1 MPASVRYEWL
11 MPKPLPPRGQILD
24 CLAASARPLHAR
36 ELAEQLQV
44 REAQVTRLLDLLDLL
59 CVEGAVIR
67 RSGQRFTLKSRREG
81 QSERWAGILTVNPR
95 GFGFVASAGR
105 PDVYVAAEGIGA
117 GLHGDTVTVA
127 IVNKSSRGVEGHI
140 ESIQVRR
147 NPRVAGTIRRRRN
160 SLWLEP
166 DDTRLRGPIVLQPS
180 EVQAK
185 DGMAA
190 IAEITRFP
198 ESAQE
203 NPEGILVS
211 VLGLPGDPNVEVAKI
226 LAREQIVE
234 EHPPDAMKEAEAAA
248 ARLQRCNLQGRRD
261 LRAIPLPTID
271 PEEARDHDDA
281 IWVERNE
288 KGFRAYVA
296 IADVAEYVQPES
308 ALDGEAS
315 SRGCTLY
322 LPDRAVPMLPAAL
335 AADLCS
341 LLPEQERLCLCVI
354 ADLDMKGQLISFEV
368 VEGVMRSAAMLTY
381 GGVALALG
389 FTTEGARSV
398 QAEALRPGLRVLDEL
413 AKKLR
418 KGRLRRGALDLN
430 LPEAHVLLNES
441 TGAPTNVVRR
451 AKDPGVKRAYQM
463 VEELMLLANELVA
476 QWLSSRRSLG
486 IYRVH
491 ATPDPEKLERLG
503 QVAQQLGVRVDL
515 EALQDPLGLSRWLGS
530 ISEHPRRAVLES
542 TALRSLKQAFYDIV
556 NIGHF
561 GLASDAYLHFTS
573 PIRRYPDLVVH
584 RIVKG
589 LLRGAQPNASPSAVE
604 TLRKIATHASARERA
619 SMEVERE
626 VVDVYRVVLMRDKVG
641 EEFDGT
647 VTAAVGSGL
656 FVSLDEPFVDVL
668 VRLEGLGPDRYELT
682 GDELGVV
689 GVRSGDRVSV
699 GERIRVV
706 IEDVS
711 IVRRQVTAR
720 RVVLSDLRGKRAH
733 LPRDAQGRELRPLKA
748 KSRVGAKPHAGKP
761 ARKTRKR

>member
-1 MPASVRYEWL
+1 
-11 MPKPLPPRGQILD
+11 MPKPLPPRGQILN
-24 CLAASARPLHAR
+24 CLAASSRPLHAR
-36 ELAEQLQV
+36 EVAEQLDV
-44 REAQVTRLLDLLDLL
+44 REAQYSRLLDLLDLL

-67 RSGQRFTLKSRREG
+67 RSGQRFASKNRDQAQRE
-81 QSERWAGILTVNPR
+81 QWMGILTVNPR

-105 PDVYVAAEGIGA
+105 PDVYVASESIGGA
-117 GLHGDTVTVA
+117 MHGDTVNVA
-127 IVNKSSRGVEGHI
+127 VVNKTSRGVEGQI
-140 ESIQVRR
+140 ASIVTRR
-147 NPRVAGTIRRRRN
+147 NPRVAGTLRRRRN

-180 EVQAK
+180 EIQAK
-185 DGMAA
+185 DGIAA

-198 ESAQE
+198 ETVTE
-203 NPEGILVS
+203 NPEGTLVS
-211 VLGLPGDPNVEVAKI
+211 VLGMPGDPNVEVAKI

-234 EHPPDAMKEAEAAA
+234 EHPAAAIQEAEAAA
-248 ARLQRCNLQGRRD
+248 ARLQRCTLQGRRD
-261 LRAIPLPTID
+261 LRDIPLPTID
-271 PEEARDHDDA
+271 PAEARDHDDA
-281 IWVERNE
+281 LWVERIDQ
-288 KGFRAYVA
+288 GYRAYIA
-296 IADVAEYVQPES
+296 IADVAEYVQPDS
-308 ALDGEAS
+308 ALDAEAS

-341 LLPEQERLCLCVI
+341 LLPEKERLCLCVI
-354 ADLDMKGQLISFEV
+354 ADLDPKAQLISFEV

-389 FTTEGARSV
+389 FTAEGSRSV
-398 QAEALRPGLRVLDEL
+398 QADAMRPGLRVLDDL
-413 AKKLR
+413 ARKLR
-418 KGRLRRGALDLN
+418 KARMRRGALDLD
-430 LPEAHVLLNES
+430 LPEAQVLLDET

-451 AKDPGVKRAYQM
+451 ARDPGVKRAYQM

-476 QWLSSRRSLG
+476 QWLSTRRSLG
-486 IYRVH
+486 VYRVH

-503 QVAQQLGVRVDL
+503 HVAEKLGVRVDL
-515 EALQDPLGLSRWLGS
+515 DQLQDPLGLSRWLAS

-542 TALRSLKQAFYDIV
+542 IALRSLKQAFYDIV

-584 RIVKG
+584 RIVKA
-589 LLRGAQPNASPSAVE
+589 LLRGGRTDTGSAAVE
-604 TLRKIATHASARERA
+604 NLRKIATHASSRERA

-626 VVDVYRVVLMRDKVG
+626 VVDVYRVVLMRDRVG
-641 EEFDGT
+641 DEFEGT

-682 GDELGVV
+682 DDELGVV
-689 GVRSGDRVSV
+689 GSRSGERISV
-699 GERIRVV
+699 GERVRVI

-711 IVRRQVTAR
+711 IVRRQISAR
-720 RVVLSDLRGKRAH
+720 RIVLPAAGGKRGRGKGEGIPKDFKR
-733 LPRDAQGRELRPLKA
+733 GKA
-748 KSRVGAKPHAGKP
+748 KSRSLPKPRAVKP
-761 ARKTRKR
+761 TKKPQRR